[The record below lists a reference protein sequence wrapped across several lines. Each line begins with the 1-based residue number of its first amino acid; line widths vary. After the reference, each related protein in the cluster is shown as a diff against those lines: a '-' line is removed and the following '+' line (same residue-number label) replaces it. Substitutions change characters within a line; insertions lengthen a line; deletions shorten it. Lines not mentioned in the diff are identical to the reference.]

1 MEDIATYV
9 EGLAAAAKAAS
20 RPLGFASN
28 EQRVAAVRAM
38 ATALRDAEPTILEQ
52 NGLDMDA
59 AAKAGTSAGLLD
71 RLKLTHERI
80 EGMAAGLEKLAELPD
95 PVGRVL
101 EHRTIDCGPDLQKV
115 SVPLGLV
122 AMVYEARPNVT
133 ADAAGICIRTG
144 NACILRG
151 GSMAQRSCVAI
162 AHALADAVEACGF
175 SREAVSIIETTD
187 RAATGALMGLRG
199 IVDVL
204 IPRGGAGLI
213 QRCVRESLV
222 PVIETGT
229 GNCHIYLHEGVD
241 MQKALPI
248 IVNAKTQRVGVC
260 NAAESLLVDDAV
272 ADAVLP
278 QVVKTLHEHGVFIH
292 GDAMTCAAAAA
303 VGLAEGADYVPATE
317 QDWGREYLALEMS
330 VKVVADEDEA
340 IAHIN
345 RYGTG
350 HSEAIVT
357 EDVQA
362 GERFL
367 REVDA
372 SSVYVNASTRFTDGG
387 EFGLGAEIGISTQ
400 KLHARGPF
408 AAEALTTYKY
418 EIRGCGQTRP

>member
-9 EGLAAAAKAAS
+9 EGLAAAAKAAA

-71 RLKLTHERI
+71 RLELTHERI
-80 EGMAAGLEKLAELPD
+80 EGMAAGLEKLAELSD

-101 EHRTIDCGPDLQKV
+101 EHRTIDCGLDLQKV

-229 GNCHIYLHEGVD
+229 GNCHIYLHKGVD

-260 NAAESLLVDDAV
+260 NAAESLLVDDVV

-292 GDAMTCAAAAA
+292 GDAPTCAAAAA
-303 VGLAEGADYVPATE
+303 AGFAEGADYVPATE

-357 EDVQA
+357 EDVRA